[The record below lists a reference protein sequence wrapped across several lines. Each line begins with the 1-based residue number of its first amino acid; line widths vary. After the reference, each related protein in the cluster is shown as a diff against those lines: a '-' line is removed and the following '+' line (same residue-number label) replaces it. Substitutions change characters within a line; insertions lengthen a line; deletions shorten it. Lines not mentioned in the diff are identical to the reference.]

1 MKFIST
7 KLSAFFLVWILGF
20 FKKYFYAN
28 FFSFKDSWFI
38 LVEWTDSVSLLG
50 IFYFIIKFNFLPI
63 MMYVWQ
69 KRMFERR
76 KKTVT
81 TIHKRNMMFFSGK
94 LIWNDEN
101 FVFRIES
108 LVEKK
113 SHTQTPDFFKDF
125 VFSKQKK
132 KENYEN
138 FLYKFLSWIESEL
151 KNKKDF
157 SPKPIIQSFNW
168 VQSLEIIK
176 KTFFF
181 FDWYRSSILYF

>member
-1 MKFIST
+1 MSLTHDHHIDFWFCNEKNEIHFNQIEC
-7 KLSAFFLVWILGF
+7 FFLVWILGF
-20 FKKYFYAN
+20 FSKKIFLCK

-81 TIHKRNMMFFSGK
+81 TIHKRNIMFFSGK

-101 FVFRIES
+101 FVFRIE
-108 LVEKK
+108 K
-113 SHTQTPDFFKDF
+113 SHTKTPD
-125 VFSKQKK
+125 
-132 KENYEN
+132 
-138 FLYKFLSWIESEL
+138 
-151 KNKKDF
+151 
-157 SPKPIIQSFNW
+157 
-168 VQSLEIIK
+168 
-176 KTFFF
+176 
-181 FDWYRSSILYF
+181 